1 MMRAATA
8 AETNNGSF
16 LCPIS
21 GLAPGKLHNISFT
34 RMKLFLMNGPQNFY
48 FCVTGGAAQERS
60 LL

>member
-8 AETNNGSF
+8 TQTNNGSF

-21 GLAPGKLHNISFT
+21 GPGSWKMTQYFFHTDEFL
-34 RMKLFLMNGPQNFY
+34 LMNGPQNFY
-48 FCVTGGAAQERS
+48 FCVTGGATQERS